1 MPKETKILQLKEEQ
15 FRLTEDGRVLIDD
28 AELYDALRQTQTDP
42 VNEEGMCFKFQ
53 ITEVQVQA
61 VNRF

>member
-1 MPKETKILQLKEEQ
+1 MAKENEALHLKEEQ
-15 FRLTEDGRVLIDD
+15 FQLTEDGRVLIDD
-28 AELYDALRQTQTDP
+28 AELYEALRQTQTDP